1 MSTFATPAVEIH
13 ESGDSAVRV
22 VAVSTDSE
30 RNWETVHRLAGWLDT
45 CEAEGLHGA
54 VPTYDSVL
62 VEFDPAL
69 VSAKQ
74 LRAFVQLGLRQL
86 DLAGSSARGPQ
97 EFEVPVAYGG
107 GFGPDLEKVAEQQG
121 ITVAEVIALH
131 SAKRYT
137 IRCMGAPAG
146 SPMMDGPDFPFPVP
160 RLKDPRLSVPA
171 GAIAVAGRQAV
182 IAPAVAPGGWCVIGQ
197 TPLIVLDL
205 GREPLVPYVPGDTLR
220 FRPISHE
227 EFDGYVGK
235 HLAAL
240 QPSALQPSA
249 LHPSALHPSALHPE
263 VAL

>member
-1 MSTFATPAVEIH
+1 MSTTTAPAVEIH

-22 VAVSTDSE
+22 VAVSADPE

-45 CEAEGLHGA
+45 CDAEGLHGA

-62 VEFDPAL
+62 VEFDPAV

-74 LRAFVQLGLRQL
+74 LRAFVVLGLRQLGLRQL
-86 DLAGSSARGPQ
+86 DLAGSSARGSL

-107 GFGPDLEKVAEQQG
+107 EFGPDLEKVAEQQG
-121 ITVAEVIALH
+121 ITVAGVIALH
-131 SAKRYT
+131 SAKSYT

-146 SPMMDGPDFPFPVP
+146 SPMMDGPDFPLPVP

-182 IAPAVAPGGWCVIGQ
+182 IAPATAPGGGCMIGQ
-197 TPLIVLDL
+197 TPLTVLDL
-205 GREPLVPYVPGDTLR
+205 GRDPLVPYRPGDTLR
-220 FRPISHE
+220 FRPISHG
-227 EFDGYVGK
+227 EFDGYVGS
-235 HLAAL
+235 HLEAL
-240 QPSALQPSA
+240 NPATL
-249 LHPSALHPSALHPE
+249 LPE